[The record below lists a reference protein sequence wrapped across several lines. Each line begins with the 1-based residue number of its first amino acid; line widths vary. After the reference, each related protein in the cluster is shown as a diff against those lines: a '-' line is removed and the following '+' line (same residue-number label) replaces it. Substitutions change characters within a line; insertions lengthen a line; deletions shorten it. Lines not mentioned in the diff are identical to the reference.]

1 MYIICSHAACGLYS
15 LVMRVRKDTTGFTI
29 VELLIVI
36 VVIAILAAI
45 TIVSY
50 NGIRGRAEAA
60 AISSDL
66 RNIANTLGK
75 QMAIDGTAFP
85 TVTDIRNAM
94 TETKITPPGGTNGWA
109 ICLNGTT
116 SFAFVNSTT
125 DPAQYYSSVQG
136 LRSFTKDPAAPGS
149 SVSAKMCYQALP
161 GYTTST
167 WYGS

>member
-1 MYIICSHAACGLYS
+1 MYIICLHAARGLYS
-15 LVMRVRKDTTGFTI
+15 LIMRVRKDTTGFTI

-60 AISSDL
+60 AMSSDL

-75 QMAIDGTAFP
+75 QLAIDGTAFP
-85 TVTDIRNAM
+85 TVTDIRSAM
-94 TETKITPPGGTNGWA
+94 TETKITPPGSNGWA

-116 SFAFVNSTT
+116 SFAFVNSQT
-125 DPAQYYSSVQG
+125 DPAQYYSSTEG
-136 LRSFTKDPAAPGS
+136 LRSFIKDPAAPGS